1 MDKQWTKMSG
11 LVNKD
16 ITVVATKG
24 YKFKMYDNGEWR
36 ESDTWQQGYTKK
48 YRLELSD
55 AMLEVSA
62 AQLGQMLEGV
72 FKDGVSDIRG
82 TTFHVKSNGKEGKE
96 IRYYINPVRQ
106 NDSVR
111 QNDTKPV
118 ENTPTDDDA
127 PIDLSSIPF

>member
-11 LVNKD
+11 LVNKE

-55 AMLEVSA
+55 AMIEVSA

-96 IRYYINPVRQ
+96 IRYYINPVR
-106 NDSVR
+106 DAKPE
-111 QNDTKPV
+111 KPV
-118 ENTPTDDDA
+118 VNTPTEPDEEPINLDD
-127 PIDLSSIPF
+127 IPF